1 LGKRLTT
8 LISVD
13 DAVELLARTLDTAV
27 SLEPEEVR
35 VLEAVGR
42 IIAEPVE
49 AEIDIPPFNRSAV
62 DGYAV
67 RAGDTVSASV
77 YNPVELVLKGVLTPS
92 DKPPSR
98 CVEPGEAVRVH
109 TGSPIPCGAD
119 AVVMDE
125 DVEVKDDSVVVYKP
139 VSPGQNI
146 SRRGED
152 FAKGDIII
160 ARGTI
165 LNPVH
170 IGVISSIGVDRVKV
184 YRRLRIGVLTSGN
197 EVCEPGIDRD
207 CGTLIYNSSARL
219 ITALLRQNRFID
231 VKYYGVF
238 PDDPEI
244 LSNAV
249 VEASMEND
257 LVVTTG
263 GTGVSESDALIDA
276 MLNTGKIVFRGVKMR
291 PGRPTTLSL
300 INNKPVLHLSGY
312 PVAAW
317 TGYEAILIPA
327 VRKWLELKGLERPMV
342 YARLSRRIPNT
353 VGYRSYIRV
362 ILRDAGGGYV
372 AEPYML
378 RGSGVLSSLLK
389 SHGYIVVP
397 ENVEGIEKDSAVP
410 VYLF

>member
-1 LGKRLTT
+1 MDRRLTT

-13 DAVELLARTLDTAV
+13 DAVELLARTLSIAV

-49 AEIDIPPFNRSAV
+49 TEIDIPPFNRSAV

-67 RAGDTVSASV
+67 RAGDTVNASV

-92 DKPPSR
+92 DKPPSE

-125 DVEVKDDSVVVYKP
+125 DVEVKNGSIVVYKP

-170 IGVISSIGVDRVKV
+170 IGVLSSIGVDRVKV

-207 CGTLIYNSSARL
+207 CDTLIYNSSARL
-219 ITALLRQNRFID
+219 ITALLRQSRFID

-238 PDDPEI
+238 PDDPEV
-244 LSNAV
+244 LSDAV

-263 GTGVSESDALIDA
+263 GTGVSEGDALIDA
-276 MLNTGKIVFRGVKMR
+276 VLNIGKIVFRGVKMR

-300 INNKPVLHLSGY
+300 INNKPALHLSGY

-327 VRKWLELKGLERPMV
+327 VRKWLGLKGLERPVV

-362 ILRDAGGGYV
+362 ILRDAGGEYV